1 MAKPHKTSYKVSI
14 PHSKFE
20 ASEYTM
26 NLSATLSV
34 CQYGQGDVNSNT
46 NWPSINTRHGDQPE
60 AGEKE
65 EHVAVSDSDP
75 IAIMVWIK
83 GPLS

>member
-1 MAKPHKTSYKVSI
+1 
-14 PHSKFE
+14 
-20 ASEYTM
+20 M

>member
-1 MAKPHKTSYKVSI
+1 
-14 PHSKFE
+14 
-20 ASEYTM
+20 M

-34 CQYGQGDVNSNT
+34 CQYGQDDVNSNT
-46 NWPSINTRHGDQPE
+46 NWPSINTRHPDQPE

-65 EHVAVSDSDP
+65 KRMAVSDSDR
-75 IAIMVWIK
+75 IAIMLWIK